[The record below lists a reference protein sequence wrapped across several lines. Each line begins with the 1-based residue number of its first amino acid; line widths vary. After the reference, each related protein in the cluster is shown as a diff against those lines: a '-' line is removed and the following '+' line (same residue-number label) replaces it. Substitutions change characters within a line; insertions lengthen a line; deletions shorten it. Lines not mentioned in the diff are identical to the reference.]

1 MLNDSKWELLDEL
14 CNILAPF
21 ENATQDFFGN
31 TYVTLSQIVSIITSL
46 INSLDI
52 SSNLDEK
59 EINDE
64 IIINSDNLEENLTE
78 QQINYNN
85 IKEVLENVKKNI
97 YRSLKH
103 YWAIPHEFG
112 IIAALLDPRYKT

>member
-1 MLNDSKWELLDEL
+1 MLNDSEWELLDEL
-14 CNILAPF
+14 CNILALF
-21 ENATQDFFGN
+21 EKATQDFSGN

-52 SSNLDEK
+52 FSNLDEK

-85 IKEVLENVKKNI
+85 IREVLENVKKNI

-103 YWAIPHEFG
+103 YWAIPHSEAG
-112 IIAALLDPRYKT
+112 